1 MSLRSLLK
9 QMQPKVLQILENS
22 YKHNRLSHA
31 YLFAGAKGTLKKKMA
46 YHFAMMLY
54 CKHDEVCYEC
64 DTCRQILNNNHLNVF
79 YIEPTGQN
87 IKKEQIL
94 ALQEEFS
101 KTSQIEGPRIYIINH
116 ADKMSTQAA
125 NSLLKFIEE
134 PTSEETYGILITEQK
149 DSILSTIISRSIILN
164 FDMPKKTE
172 VKRLLL
178 DSGLD
183 EKIVDVLTYITNNE
197 DEAKVMVLEDEFND
211 LNNLFNKFILQLSTN
226 APIGLFYR
234 ANANVLNNKK
244 TLLSFL
250 NLIEGFYRDT
260 YEFIVSEKVLHFTT
274 YLEEIKAFSA
284 YVNANDVLE
293 SLKLILELRKKL
305 GYNVN
310 TSLLI
315 NQLLINLRGGK
326 I

>member
-1 MSLRSLLK
+1 MSLKGLLK

-31 YLFAGAKGTLKKKMA
+31 YLFTGPKGTLKKNMA

-54 CKHDEVCYEC
+54 CQEDSPCYEC
-64 DTCRQILNNNHLNVF
+64 HTCKQILNNNHLNVF
-79 YIEPTGQN
+79 YIEPNGQN

-101 KTSQIEGPRIYIINH
+101 KTSQIEGPRIYIVNH
-116 ADKMSTQAA
+116 ADTMSTSAA

-149 DSILSTIISRSIILN
+149 DSILPTIISRSIILN
-164 FDMPKKTE
+164 FDTPLKASLKTE
-172 VKRLLL
+172 LL
-178 DSGLD
+178 SRGV
-183 EKIVDVLTYITNNE
+183 EAKTVDVLTYLTNNVN
-197 DEAKVMVLEDEFND
+197 EAHVMVEDAEFND
-211 LNNLFNKFILQLSTN
+211 LYALFDKFVTQLSIN

-234 ANANVLNNKK
+234 ANQNLFSNRKILQNFLVL
-244 TLLSFL
+244 L
-250 NLIEGFYRDT
+250 EGFYRDT
-260 YEFIVSEKVLHFTT
+260 YEYLVSQKVLHFNA
-274 YLEEIKAFSA
+274 YLELIESFSKH
-284 YVNANDVLE
+284 VKSDEVLQ
-293 SLKLILELRKKL
+293 SMQLILELQKKL